1 MDLIPIADN
10 QSYIICDRNLTVVQF
25 SADAAK
31 YATQA
36 VRVGQDLLTCL
47 PEMVGLE
54 TTVTEILRG
63 EQDSFTLEAIL
74 RDRQD
79 DERLYFNLVIQ
90 KIEQQIVIFL
100 EDVTKS
106 TLLQQSSVQRLNEL
120 EIALNKLQR
129 FEYCTNKIIAS
140 MQDVLLI
147 TSPLGI
153 IERVNK
159 SATELFKQP
168 KSDLINQSI
177 GDLITD
183 PNYDHQEIYSSL
195 LNSELSS
202 EDIVSKIEVSFTS
215 KQSQTIQ
222 IEFDCFIAP
231 TEVKDF
237 FNCVYIG
244 RDITARKQV
253 EAEIRK
259 SLAREKELR
268 ELKSGFISMASH
280 EFRNPLSSILLC
292 VQNLRENS
300 LELDPT
306 NREFYLQSI
315 QDSAL
320 TMNSLLEDI
329 LVLSK
334 TESDKQTLKLEP
346 IELRLFCQN
355 IIHKLASIYANQ
367 TVNFEYRLAV
377 DIVNLDRVT
386 LSHILN
392 NLLSNALKYSPEK
405 TAVNLIIAAQI
416 EPPGIKIEVSDRGI
430 GIPQESQKH
439 LFESFYRA
447 SNVSSFPGTG
457 LGMSIVKKTVDLYQG
472 SMTVDSQVG
481 QGTKIIVYL
490 PIPID
495 FLREVRVR
503 EKG

>member
-1 MDLIPIADN
+1 M
-10 QSYIICDRNLTVVQF
+10 R
-25 SADAAK
+25 
-31 YATQA
+31 
-36 VRVGQDLLTCL
+36 
-47 PEMVGLE
+47 
-54 TTVTEILRG
+54 
-63 EQDSFTLEAIL
+63 
-74 RDRQD
+74 
-79 DERLYFNLVIQ
+79 
-90 KIEQQIVIFL
+90 
-100 EDVTKS
+100 
-106 TLLQQSSVQRLNEL
+106 
-120 EIALNKLQR
+120 
-129 FEYCTNKIIAS
+129 
-140 MQDVLLI
+140 
-147 TSPLGI
+147 
-153 IERVNK
+153 
-159 SATELFKQP
+159 

-355 IIHKLASIYANQ
+355 IIRKLASIYANQ

>member
-36 VRVGQDLLTCL
+36 VRVGQDLLACL

-79 DERLYFNLVIQ
+79 GEGLYFNLVIQ

-106 TLLQQSSVQRLNEL
+106 ILLQQSSVQRLNEL
-120 EIALNKLQR
+120 EITLNKLQR

-195 LNSELSS
+195 LSS

-259 SLAREKELR
+259 SLSREKELR

-292 VQNLRENS
+292 VQNLRENT
-300 LELDPT
+300 LELDPA

-346 IELRLFCQN
+346 IELRLFCQK
-355 IIHKLASIYANQ
+355 IIHKLASLYANQ
-367 TVNFEYRLAV
+367 TVNFEYRLAA

-386 LSHILN
+386 LSNILN

-405 TAVNLIIAAQI
+405 TVVNLIVTAQI
-416 EPPGIKIEVSDRGI
+416 EPPGITIEVSDRGI

-472 SMTVDSQVG
+472 SITVDSQIG

-490 PIPID
+490 PIPI
-495 FLREVRVR
+495 
-503 EKG
+503 K

>member
-1 MDLIPIADN
+1 MDLIPVADH
-10 QSYIICDRNLTVVQF
+10 QSYIICDRNLIVVQF

-36 VRVGQDLLTCL
+36 VRVGQDLLACL

-74 RDRQD
+74 RDQQD
-79 DERLYFNLVIQ
+79 GERLYFNLVIQ
-90 KIEQQIVIFL
+90 EIEQHIVIFL
-100 EDVTKS
+100 EDVTQS

-120 EIALNKLQR
+120 EITLNKLQR

-153 IERVNK
+153 IERVNQ
-159 SATELFKQP
+159 SATELFKQTT
-168 KSDLINQSI
+168 SDLINQSI
-177 GDLITD
+177 DDLITD
-183 PNYDHQEIYSSL
+183 PNYNHQEIYSSL

-202 EDIVSKIEVSFTS
+202 EDIVSKIEVCFTS

-259 SLAREKELR
+259 SLSREKELR

-292 VQNLRENS
+292 VQNLRENT
-300 LELDPT
+300 LELDAA

-346 IELRLFCQN
+346 IQLRLFCQK
-355 IIHKLASIYANQ
+355 IIHKLASIYGNQ
-367 TVNFEYRLAV
+367 IINFEYRLAA

-386 LSHILN
+386 LSNILN
-392 NLLSNALKYSPEK
+392 NLLSNALKYSPAK
-405 TAVNLIIAAQI
+405 TAVNLIISAQI
-416 EPPGIKIEVSDRGI
+416 EPLGINIEVSDRGI

-472 SMTVDSQVG
+472 SITVDSQVG

-490 PIPID
+490 PMPI
-495 FLREVRVR
+495 
-503 EKG
+503 K